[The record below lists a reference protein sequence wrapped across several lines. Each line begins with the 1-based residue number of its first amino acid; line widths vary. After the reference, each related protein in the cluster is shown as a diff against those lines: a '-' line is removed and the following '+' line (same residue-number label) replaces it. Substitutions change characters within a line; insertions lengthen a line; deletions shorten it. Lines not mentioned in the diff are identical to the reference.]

1 MAAPQAPTLTAEFVN
16 AAEVV
21 GLTVLLAM
29 LMSAGRA
36 GRAGAAPSVLLV
48 LLLDVGV
55 LDEPVKAATPDAED
69 EAEAAAP
76 APARSHG
83 LGGAALLAVD
93 ILLRECSCCAN
104 QPGRKRRWPRSG

>member
-1 MAAPQAPTLTAEFVN
+1 
-16 AAEVV
+16 
-21 GLTVLLAM
+21 M

-93 ILLRECSCCAN
+93 MLLRECSCLCQSAWTKEALASLRLKAN
-104 QPGRKRRWPRSG
+104 GAAGRSCQSGLK